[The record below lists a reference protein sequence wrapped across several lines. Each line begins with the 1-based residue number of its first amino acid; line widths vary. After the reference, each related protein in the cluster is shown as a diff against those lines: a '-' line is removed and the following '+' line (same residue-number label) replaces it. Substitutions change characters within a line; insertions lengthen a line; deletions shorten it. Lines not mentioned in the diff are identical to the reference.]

1 MKKLLSLALVII
13 MTASLMIAVGASGT
27 DEPQN
32 GDLLGTV
39 DFSGSNFTDG
49 RGSHWNKTNAQVSDN
64 GDSVTVEYTDDKRN
78 DGDENRGRARYGSD
92 KMSAYKTAG
101 NSYTVEFT
109 IDSKAYVGVMLD
121 GNTGFIINPALNS
134 TSVGQTNVMDNMDFE
149 TYDGTGASKQTY
161 AIEMTCAAET
171 SKSYDGSLDV
181 YAPTVYRLFV
191 KDEANDSWRLVR
203 EITDSAELSRFEFE
217 SGGYDYFYF
226 AVTRYGDDEYNFDS
240 ENDNAPV
247 KSTVSNV
254 NIYKG
259 IDFITKGESAIV
271 VPPEDENNAGD
282 PPITNPSGGNTNN
295 NNDKTTNTEKQDTE
309 AQTEAQTEAEAQKGC
324 GSVIAGVGA
333 ALVSACAAGFV
344 ISNRKK
350 KED

>member
-149 TYDGTGASKQTY
+149 TYDGTGESKQTY
-161 AIEMTCAAET
+161 AIEMTCSSET
-171 SKSYDGSLDV
+171 SKNYDGTFDV

-191 KDEANDSWRLVR
+191 KDETNNNWRLVR
-203 EITDSAELSRFEFE
+203 EITDTAELSRFEFE
-217 SGGYDYFYF
+217 AGGYDYFYF
-226 AVTRYGDDEYNFDS
+226 AVTRYKDDECNFDA

-247 KSTVSNV
+247 KSTVSDV
-254 NIYKG
+254 KIYKG
-259 IDFITKGESAIV
+259 IDFITKGESAVITDEEDDLGGDDGSSNNTTT
-271 VPPEDENNAGD
+271 PPA
-282 PPITNPSGGNTNN
+282 
-295 NNDKTTNTEKQDTE
+295 NDNKNTETTDTKATETTAATETE
-309 AQTEAQTEAEAQKGC
+309 AVEEKGC
-324 GSVIAGVGA
+324 GGVIGGVGV
-333 ALVSACAAGFV
+333 ALVSALAAGV
-344 ISNRKK
+344 AVKSRKK
-350 KED
+350 KEN

>member
-27 DEPQN
+27 DESQN
-32 GDLLGTV
+32 GALLGTV
-39 DFSGSNFTDG
+39 DFNTGFTDG
-49 RGSHWNKTNAQVSDN
+49 RGDNWNKTNAVVSDEGN
-64 GDSVTVEYTDDKRN
+64 AVTVEYTDTKRN
-78 DGDENRGRARYGSD
+78 SNDENRGRARYGSD

-149 TYDGTGASKQTY
+149 TYDGTSASKQTY

-191 KDEANDSWRLVR
+191 KDETNNNWRLVR
-203 EITDSAELSRFEFE
+203 EITDTAELSRFEFE
-217 SGGYDYFYF
+217 VGGYDYFYF

-282 PPITNPSGGNTNN
+282 PPTTNPSGGNTNN
-295 NNDKTTNTEKQDTE
+295 DNDKTTDTEKQDTE
-309 AQTEAQTEAEAQKGC
+309 AQTEAQTGAEAQKGC

>member
-39 DFSGSNFTDG
+39 NFGTAFTDG
-49 RGSHWNKTNAQVSDN
+49 RGDHWNKTNAVVSDEGN
-64 GDSVTVEYTDDKRN
+64 AVTVEYTDTKRN
-78 DGDENRGRARYGSD
+78 SGNENRGRARYGSD

-171 SKSYDGSLDV
+171 SKSFDGTLDV

-191 KDEANDSWRLVR
+191 KDETNNNWRLVR
-203 EITDSAELSRFEFE
+203 EITDTAELSRFEFE
-217 SGGYDYFYF
+217 AGGYDYFYF
-226 AVTRYGDDEYNFDS
+226 AVTRYQDDECNFDA
-240 ENDNAPV
+240 ENNDAPV
-247 KSTVSNV
+247 KSTVSDV
-254 NIYKG
+254 KIYKG
-259 IDFITKGESAIV
+259 IDFITKGESAIIV
-271 VPPEDENNAGD
+271 APESDENGSNNTPTTPSAG
-282 PPITNPSGGNTNN
+282 NNTNKN
-295 NNDKTTNTEKQDTE
+295 KDKNTNTETKDTE
-309 AQTEAQTEAEAQKGC
+309 AETEVETETSKGC
-324 GSVIAGVGA
+324 GSVIAGVGV
-333 ALVSACAAGFV
+333 ALVSACAAGFA
-344 ISNRKK
+344 IKGRK
-350 KED
+350 KEDN